1 MKRPR
6 ASVDERRLEIL
17 KRIQEKDEI
26 KVEELAEEFDLSLMT
41 VRRDLQ
47 FLESRQLITRF
58 YGGATA
64 RLTSRPLT
72 VEEEIRMYRQRIA
85 QYATR
90 FIDSGDTLFIN
101 GSSTALD
108 TLTYLQT
115 SNVHVITNNG
125 RAIGTQYPAGVNVTL
140 TGGELRGHVMVG
152 DYVMRNLLNAT
163 ADKTF
168 IGCAAI
174 TAKGECCYNIPM
186 EIGINEAMIS
196 RTTRGLYILAD
207 HTKIHKAGMLET
219 GYGSCIYEHPWT
231 LITDEKADPG
241 AVEQL
246 RSLGKQVFLV
256 GMDDIMT

>member
-90 FIDSGDTLFIN
+90 CIDSGDTLFIN

-108 TLTYLQT
+108 TLNYLQT

-152 DYVMRNLLNAT
+152 DYVMRNLLNAKYER
-163 ADKTF
+163 DPLP
-168 IGCAAI
+168 IDP
-174 TAKGECCYNIPM
+174 ECDCPVCRTW
-186 EIGINEAMIS
+186 S
-196 RTTRGLYILAD
+196 RAYLRHLF
-207 HTKIHKAGMLET
+207 KAGEML
-219 GYGSCIYEHPWT
+219 GMRLCVMHNLYFYNNLMKRIRGALDDGCYGEFYRRWRDVLDVRI
-231 LITDEKADPG
+231 
-241 AVEQL
+241 
-246 RSLGKQVFLV
+246 
-256 GMDDIMT
+256 